1 MSHYL
6 IGSLTAVENTAI
18 AMTVHNVEESQ
29 RPDGVGGTEEYN
41 LITAIYFANGV
52 LHTVQLPEESFV
64 GFGDYLI
71 FEGGSFTA
79 AGSHDEEDD
88 SDDDEAPDA
97 PDDEEP
103 EA

>member
-6 IGSLTAVENTAI
+6 IGKLTAVENTAI
-18 AMTVHNVEESQ
+18 AMTVHNVTESQ
-29 RPDGVGGTEEYN
+29 RPDGDGDMEDYILV
-41 LITAIYFANGV
+41 TALYFANGV
-52 LHTVQLPEESFV
+52 LHTVQLPEDSFV

-79 AGSHDEEDD
+79 AGDHDEDDDDTEDNTGELD
-88 SDDDEAPDA
+88 SD
-97 PDDEEP
+97 EP